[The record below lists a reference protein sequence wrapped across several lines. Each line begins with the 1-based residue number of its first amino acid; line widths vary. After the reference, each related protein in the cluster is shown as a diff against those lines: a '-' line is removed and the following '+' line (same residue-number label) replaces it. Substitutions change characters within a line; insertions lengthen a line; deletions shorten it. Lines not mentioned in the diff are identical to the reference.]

1 MQALSAAFLITEGLL
16 LALSLSLSLK
26 FFFSLFIRNL
36 NDLTSSASY
45 SSKET
50 RAIETETM
58 NHSYREGY
66 VGSGRRVSVHME
78 LTAVGSNP

>member
-1 MQALSAAFLITEGLL
+1 VAFLITEGLL
-16 LALSLSLSLK
+16 LSLSLSLN
-26 FFFSLFIRNL
+26 FLFSRFIRNL

-78 LTAVGSNP
+78 LTAVASNP